1 MAMALFI
8 DLPKHTNHNI
18 GNNLL
23 FNNNEIFSQISPI
36 MLSCQNSSKLLQET
50 MPRVVEKTHKLAGG
64 GAILLESPNGPI
76 SGSGPLL

>member
-1 MAMALFI
+1 
-8 DLPKHTNHNI
+8 
-18 GNNLL
+18 
-23 FNNNEIFSQISPI
+23 